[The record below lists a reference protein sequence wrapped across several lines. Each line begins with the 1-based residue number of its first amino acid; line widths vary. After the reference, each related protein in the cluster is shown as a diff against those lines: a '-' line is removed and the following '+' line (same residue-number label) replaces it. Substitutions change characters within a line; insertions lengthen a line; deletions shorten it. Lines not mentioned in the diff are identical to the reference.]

1 MQEKP
6 RIISERSR
14 QASKSYSKT
23 NSLFLDDFRI
33 FLHKLLVCEKSE
45 HNRVQLCIFL
55 TSLSQNKPVLIG
67 FFWDKLIAH
76 NPIKDEHKLIK
87 ATDNPIKDRF
97 ICNIFSHGWKC
108 TSKRKN
114 FAIAIQYRLEH
125 VHPRVVH
132 VQHRGTHFLCEWN
145 GRTNC
150 HSSWEMS
157 STIFFY
163 LTQNRNHIIFIIWWV
178 QILSII
184 RTNVLFSKMLRPN
197 ARHKLRLCMSN
208 LESSRSQFVWK
219 KWW

>member
-33 FLHKLLVCEKSE
+33 YLHKLLVCEKSE

-97 ICNIFSHGWKC
+97 ICNIFSQ
-108 TSKRKN
+108 TSGGKI
-114 FAIAIQYRLEH
+114 FAIAIQYTLEH
-125 VHPRVVH
+125 VHLRVVH
-132 VQHRGTHFLCEWN
+132 VQHRGIHILCE
-145 GRTNC
+145 
-150 HSSWEMS
+150 
-157 STIFFY
+157 
-163 LTQNRNHIIFIIWWV
+163 
-178 QILSII
+178 
-184 RTNVLFSKMLRPN
+184 
-197 ARHKLRLCMSN
+197 
-208 LESSRSQFVWK
+208 
-219 KWW
+219 